1 MEEFL
6 AELMNAYLK
15 PRSSGYRDQTASKLL
30 MVMLL
35 NLEGEA
41 RHLAEDVQREPQ
53 LASFYRGYWA
63 GHVQSMHSVYEAL
76 QEDPFW
82 RGIFVESDFLH
93 RAIRA
98 IEDKHLTNAPEI
110 REIEKKKD

>member
-1 MEEFL
+1 VEEFL
-6 AELMNAYLK
+6 AILMDAYLR
-15 PRSSGYRDQTASKLL
+15 PRSQGFRDQTASKLL

-35 NLEGEA
+35 NLEAEA
-41 RHLAEDVQREPQ
+41 RHLAEGVQREPQ

-76 QEDPFW
+76 HEDPFW
-82 RGIFVESDFLH
+82 RGIFIESDSLH

-98 IEDKHLTNAPEI
+98 IEDKHLAGAPEVC
-110 REIEKKKD
+110 EVGEKKD